1 MTADQT
7 QPARP
12 FHYGWVIVISSYFV
26 GLLTSGLLAYTR
38 GLFLV
43 PMAREMD
50 SSRLELSLAFT
61 ISGVVG
67 AATAPLAGYLF
78 DRYPV
83 PRLMMLM
90 AVWTTLG
97 YGALAAIDGRLGL
110 FLVMGLFF
118 GLATVHLGGVA
129 PAKLVVDWF
138 DTRRGLA
145 LSLIAMGASTAGVVT
160 PPMAAALIEWLGWR
174 WTFVIYGAI
183 TLGVVLP
190 LIAATLRPAPVRRT
204 SPVRPSDTEDA
215 AGLTAAMPV
224 AERRWRRREYLTS
237 TNFWGIVVIFGV
249 MGCVFSGVTL
259 HLFAH
264 MTDIGVDPLQASL
277 VLSLMAAMALLS
289 KPIFGMLVDRVDPR
303 ISVVVSLLAQLAG
316 IGLLLTAAAYPAL
329 VLAGLAFGFGYG
341 GMVPLRNALTAIGF
355 GALSFAE
362 ITGAARTAMAPLTM
376 GGMPLAGWIHD
387 VYGNYSAAFMTFMI
401 LFGAALVAVLL
412 LRLGR

>member
-1 MTADQT
+1 MTVAQS

-43 PMAREMD
+43 PMAQEMD

-67 AATAPLAGYLF
+67 AATAPVAGYLL
-78 DRYPV
+78 DRYPA
-83 PRLMMLM
+83 PRLMMIM

-97 YGALAAIDGRLGL
+97 YCALAAVDGRLGL
-110 FLVMGLFF
+110 FLVMGFFF
-118 GLATVHLGGVA
+118 GLATLHLGGVA

-138 DTRRGLA
+138 DVRRGFA

-183 TLGVVLP
+183 TLGLVLP
-190 LIAATLRPAPVRRT
+190 LIAFTLRPAPVRRA
-204 SPVRPSDTEDA
+204 SPTGPPEIQHTPGLA
-215 AGLTAAMPV
+215 AATPV
-224 AERRWRRREYLTS
+224 AERRWRRGEYLAS
-237 TNFWGIVVIFGV
+237 RNFWGIVVIFGV

-264 MTDIGVDPLQASL
+264 MTDIGIYPLQASL
-277 VLSLMAAMALLS
+277 VLSLMAALALLS
-289 KPIFGMLVDRVDPR
+289 KPVFGVLVDRLDPR
-303 ISVVVSLLAQLAG
+303 VSVVVSLLAQLAG
-316 IGLLLTAAAYPAL
+316 IGLLLTADAYPAL
-329 VLAGLAFGFGYG
+329 VAAGAAFGFGYG

-362 ITGAARTAMAPLTM
+362 ITGATRTAMAPLTM

-387 VYGNYSAAFMTFMI
+387 IYGNYSAAFVTFMVM
-401 LFGAALVAVLL
+401 FGAALVAVLL
-412 LRLGR
+412 LRLGK